1 MRINLSWVLIA
12 LLIAS
17 CSTNHAPQQAL
28 FNTVAFF
35 NNEVEWLNK
44 QPLQLKKVL
53 VFNNQTDT
61 VINTKPN
68 WKEELA
74 PFFELDL
81 SKPAYAGRFTIK
93 NLANQT
99 VYSALDSTTN
109 IKQIV
114 ITFNE
119 NKQVESIA
127 FNLSEHNN
135 LYQSTKQ
142 LVYHTKKGYEI
153 NGMQQAQLQKANEY
167 GLNASFV
174 EQ

>member
-1 MRINLSWVLIA
+1 MRLIMSGI
-12 LLIAS
+12 IAGLFF
-17 CSTNHAPQQAL
+17 TNCNPPKTNQKEL
-28 FNTVAFF
+28 FNTIAFF
-35 NNEVEWLNK
+35 NNQVKILTK
-44 QPLQLKKVL
+44 QSPKLHKVL

-61 VINTKPN
+61 VVNIKPD

-99 VYSALDSTTN
+99 HYIALDSTTN
-109 IKQIV
+109 IKQVV
-114 ITFNE
+114 ITYNT

-127 FNLSEHNN
+127 FNLSEKNN

-142 LVYHTKKGYEI
+142 LIYHVQKGYQI
-153 NGMQQAQLQKANEY
+153 TGMQQVKLQQPHVYAVNGY
-167 GLNASFV
+167 FV
-174 EQ
+174 SP